1 MFQEIDVSVECFFVT
16 AVNLTPF
23 TSMDIVEI
31 HTNNNQ
37 GKFLHCWIPIKI
49 CENILELS
57 LLIFVGTKLLV
68 TLVKLRINF

>member
-1 MFQEIDVSVECFFVT
+1 
-16 AVNLTPF
+16 
-23 TSMDIVEI
+23 MDIVEI

-57 LLIFVGTKLLV
+57 FLIFVGTKLLV